1 MEKGSRRVGG
11 SNPLRD
17 TNFFK
22 MELTNEQKQKAIAW
36 YKKHSTHVLKLFD
49 VAEVAYAPSEEDA
62 SFPELWKAEHWA
74 WYMTNYVFQDEAN
87 KK

>member
-1 MEKGSRRVGG
+1 
-11 SNPLRD
+11 
-17 TNFFK
+17 
-22 MELTNEQKQKAIAW
+22 MELTNEQKQKAIEW

-49 VAEVAYAPSEEDA
+49 VAEVAYPPSEEDA

-74 WYMTNYVFQDEAN
+74 WYITNYVFQDEVN